1 MTAMKPLDW
10 TIVIAFLVANLV
22 LGAVLGRRVSSARDY
37 VLGSGATP
45 WWAIGM
51 SVAATYISALSFLG
65 APAWAYSDGLS
76 ALAIHINYPL
86 VIFAVITLFLPFFY
100 NSGVSSIYEYQ
111 ERRFGAASRS
121 VMSSIFLLTQ
131 ALTTGAILY
140 ATALV
145 LQFVSG
151 VGILPSILLITVV
164 ALIYTAL
171 GGMLAVIWTDVFQ
184 AVVLLT
190 GALVIGAVLLSN
202 LPGPLTEV
210 LAGLKAEGRLNVAV
224 TDLDITRS
232 TTIWSGVLAMTLFH
246 MTVYGANQ
254 MMVQRTLGATT
265 IGGAKKAY
273 LLMGFVAVP
282 IYCLFFFVGVL
293 CYAFYRGQEFAN
305 PNEIILNFASQA
317 GIPGLVGILTAA
329 VLAASM
335 STLSSAL
342 NSLATVSVVDFW
354 QRYLRP
360 DISDAGS
367 LRLTRWF
374 TVGWA
379 IVIVLPA
386 LLYAGSQGS
395 ILETLSKVGSFFVGA
410 KLGMYALG
418 FFSKHTT
425 EKGLLVGVA
434 AGFAALWFVAT
445 STRVAWPWYC
455 AIGGGINMLV
465 GWLASL
471 FLTGRQA
478 EWHPLTV
485 PGQRRLFAREG
496 MPTEV
501 EGWSRLPGTIDRVS
515 WSLPLYFVL
524 LLLALKSLEW
534 LS

>member
-1 MTAMKPLDW
+1 MTAMKTLDW

-22 LGAVLGRRVSSARDY
+22 LGAVLGRRVSSAREY
-37 VLGSGATP
+37 ILGSQSTP
-45 WWAIGM
+45 WWAIGI
-51 SVAATYISALSFLG
+51 SVVATYVSALSFLG

-76 ALAIHINYPL
+76 ALAIHLNYPL

-100 NSGVSSIYEYQ
+100 NSGVASIYEYQ
-111 ERRFGAASRS
+111 ERRFGPASRS

-145 LQFVSG
+145 LDFVSG
-151 VGILPSILLITVV
+151 IGILPSILLITVV

-184 AVVLLT
+184 AVVLFT
-190 GALVIGAVLLSN
+190 GALVIGGVLLAN
-202 LPGPLTEV
+202 LPAPLTEV
-210 LAGLKAEGRLNVAV
+210 LAGLKAQGRLNVAV
-224 TDLDITRS
+224 TDLDVTRS
-232 TTIWSGVLAMTLFH
+232 TTIWSGVIAMTLFH

-254 MMVQRTLGATT
+254 MMVQRTLGART

-273 LLMGFVAVP
+273 LLMGFAAVP

-293 CYAFYRGQEFAN
+293 CFAFYRGRTFEN
-305 PNEIILNFASQA
+305 PNEIILNFAAQA
-317 GIPGLVGILTAA
+317 GIPGLVGILSAA

-335 STLSSAL
+335 STLSSAF
-342 NSLATVSVVDFW
+342 NSLATVSMVDFW
-354 QRYLRP
+354 QRYVRP
-360 DISDAGS
+360 DMADAAA

-374 TVGWA
+374 TIGWA
-379 IVIVLPA
+379 VLIVFPA

-425 EKGLLVGVA
+425 EKGLLVGVV
-434 AGFAALWFVAT
+434 AGFAALWYVASYT
-445 STRVAWPWYC
+445 DIAWPWYC
-455 AIGGGINMLV
+455 AIGGGVNMLV

-471 FLTGRQA
+471 LMTGRQA

-485 PGQRRLFAREG
+485 MGQRQQFARG
-496 MPTEV
+496 GDRTDAD
-501 EGWSRLPGTIDRVS
+501 GWSRVPGKVDRVS
-515 WSLPLYFVL
+515 WWLPVYFL
-524 LLLALKSLEW
+524 ALLLALKSLEW
-534 LS
+534 AS

>member
-1 MTAMKPLDW
+1 
-10 TIVIAFLVANLV
+10 
-22 LGAVLGRRVSSARDY
+22 VLGRRVTSARDY
-37 VLGSGATP
+37 ILGSAATP
-45 WWAIGM
+45 WWAIGI

-100 NSGVSSIYEYQ
+100 NSGVASIYEYQ

-151 VGILPSILLITVV
+151 VGILPAILLITIV

-202 LPGPLTEV
+202 LPAPLTEV
-210 LAGLKAEGRLNVAV
+210 LAGLKAQGRLNVAV

-360 DISDAGS
+360 DISDAGA